1 MVPKI
6 LFLTVESN
14 KKNWNWNSLFYLDKI
29 VKKER
34 KNMYDMVN
42 TSSNSY
48 QLLCLIKLNVP
59 SPKRKMNK

>member
-14 KKNWNWNSLFYLDKI
+14 KRNWNWNSLFYLDKI

-34 KNMYDMVN
+34 KNMHDMVN
-42 TSSNSY
+42 TSSNSH